1 MKENKFIEK
10 QLTPEQTADLLNI
23 LKIRFERNMQRHKAM
38 KWSKIQHKL
47 KTSLAKMWSL
57 YEMERTGGEPDVV
70 LHDHITDQYIFMDCS
85 IESPSGRRSLCY
97 DRKALDSRKDHKP
110 ENSVLDIASVM
121 GVELLTEHDY
131 YELQAIE
138 SMDLKTSSWLFTP
151 DDIRKKG
158 GALFA
163 DKRYGRV
170 FVYHNGAESYYAS
183 RGFRALL
190 RV

>member
-1 MKENKFIEK
+1 MKQNKQFEI
-10 QLTPEQTADLLNI
+10 QLNEDQAVHLLNI
-23 LKIRFERNMQRHKAM
+23 LKIRFEQNMQRHKAM
-38 KWSKIQHKL
+38 QWSKIQQKL
-47 KTSLAKMWSL
+47 EASPTKMWSL
-57 YEMERTGGEPDVV
+57 DEMERTGGEPDVV
-70 LHDHITDQYIFMDCS
+70 LHDHITDHYVFMDCS

-97 DRKALDSRKDHKP
+97 DRKALDSRKAHKP
-110 ENSVLDIASVM
+110 ENSVLDLASAM
-121 GVELLTEHDY
+121 GVELLTEHEY
-131 YELQAIE
+131 YELQAID
-138 SMDLKTSSWLFTP
+138 SIDMKTSSWLFTP

-183 RGFRALL
+183 RGFRALV

>member
-1 MKENKFIEK
+1 MKGQAQLEK
-10 QLTPEQTADLLNI
+10 QLTVERAIDLLNI
-23 LKIRFERNMQRHKAM
+23 LKIRFEQNMQRHKAM
-38 KWSKIQHKL
+38 QWSKIQLKL
-47 KTSLAKMWSL
+47 EASPAKMWSL
-57 YEMERTGGEPDVV
+57 HEMERTAGEPDVV
-70 LHDHITDQYIFMDCS
+70 FHDHITDHYVFMDCS
-85 IESPSGRRSLCY
+85 IEHSMSCRSLCY
-97 DRKALDSRKDHKP
+97 DHKALDSRKAYKP
-110 ENSVLDIASVM
+110 ENSVLEFASVM

-131 YELQAIE
+131 NQLQTID
-138 SMDLKTSSWLFTP
+138 SIDMKTSSWLFTP

-183 RGFRALL
+183 RGFRALV

>member
-1 MKENKFIEK
+1 MKQNKQFEI
-10 QLTPEQTADLLNI
+10 QLNEDQAAHLLNI
-23 LKIRFERNMQRHKAM
+23 LKIRFEQNMQRHKAM
-38 KWSKIQHKL
+38 QWSKIQQKL
-47 KTSLAKMWSL
+47 EASPTKMWSL
-57 YEMERTGGEPDVV
+57 HEMERTGGEPDVV
-70 LHDHITDQYIFMDCS
+70 LHDHITDHYVFMDCS

-97 DRKALDSRKDHKP
+97 DRKALDSRKAHKP
-110 ENSVLDIASVM
+110 ENSVLDLASAM
-121 GVELLTEHDY
+121 GVELLSEHEY
-131 YELQAIE
+131 YELQAID
-138 SMDLKTSSWLFTP
+138 SIDMKTSSWLFTP

-183 RGFRALL
+183 RGFRALV